1 VIEGQ
6 ELRMTNAAQLVGEH
20 RSLIAGELHA
30 GGGTFVNVN
39 PATGRIVG
47 HVADAT
53 PGEARHAI
61 RAAREA
67 FDDGRWAADAEFR
80 QRCLLQPQSALRAER
95 ERLRELIVAES
106 GSPVLLTQGAEWVE
120 LGLENDFPCARAPR
134 SIVEASAD
142 KHIQS
147 RAIFV
152 EAPDPDGNPFIYIA
166 EAGKVRGQ
174 PYRVQR
180 PAPAQGE
187 HTREVLG
194 ELGIDEATLDE
205 LATDRV
211 I

>member
-1 VIEGQ
+1 
-6 ELRMTNAAQLVGEH
+6 MTNAAQLVGEH

-30 GGGTFVNVN
+30 AGGTFVNVN

-80 QRCLLQPQSALRAER
+80 QRCLLQPQSALRVER

-120 LGLENDFPCARAPR
+120 LGLENDFPCARARRAPSWRPR
-134 SIVEASAD
+134 PINTSRVARSSSRLPTRTATRSSTSPKPARSAASPTGSSGPPRPKVSTPARCSVNSALTRPPSTS
-142 KHIQS
+142 S
-147 RAIFV
+147 R
-152 EAPDPDGNPFIYIA
+152 PTG
-166 EAGKVRGQ
+166 
-174 PYRVQR
+174 
-180 PAPAQGE
+180 
-187 HTREVLG
+187 
-194 ELGIDEATLDE
+194 
-205 LATDRV
+205 
-211 I
+211 